1 MSEQHQRELGE
12 RVEALVVAR
21 FGGQYRAAFAHY
33 DANGDGMISKD
44 ELKTFLG
51 EAGVGRSWTR
61 WAWAEG
67 IVDKLDANGDGVI
80 SWSEFAAAF
89 GGSEKADANGSDAAP
104 G

>member
-1 MSEQHQRELGE
+1 
-12 RVEALVVAR
+12 
-21 FGGQYRAAFAHY
+21 
-33 DANGDGMISKD
+33 MISKD